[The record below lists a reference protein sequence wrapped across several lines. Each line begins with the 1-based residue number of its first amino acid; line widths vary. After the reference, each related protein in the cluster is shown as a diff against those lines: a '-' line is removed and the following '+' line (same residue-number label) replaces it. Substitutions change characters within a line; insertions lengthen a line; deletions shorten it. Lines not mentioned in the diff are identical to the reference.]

1 MKSAI
6 QSEQNHV
13 LLVSVN
19 VFRGLKDIDANAVE
33 MAISDQVVIQSLSA
47 VAKLT
52 TSNYSS
58 QVALKQPSCENVAK
72 LKLTIAVANILPS
85 FVKLK

>member
-1 MKSAI
+1 M
-6 QSEQNHV
+6 ELNHV
-13 LLVSVN
+13 LLVFVN
-19 VFRGLKDIDANAVE
+19 VFQALKDIDVNAVKII
-33 MAISDQVVIQSLSA
+33 ISDQTATQLLIA

-52 TSNYSS
+52 TLSFSN
-58 QVALKQPSCENVAK
+58 QVELKQPNCENVAK

>member
-1 MKSAI
+1 M
-6 QSEQNHV
+6 ELNHV

-19 VFRGLKDIDANAVE
+19 VFQALKDTDANAVKII
-33 MAISDQVVIQSLSA
+33 ISDQTATQLLIA

-52 TSNYSS
+52 TLSFSN
-58 QVALKQPSCENVAK
+58 QVELKQPNCENVAK